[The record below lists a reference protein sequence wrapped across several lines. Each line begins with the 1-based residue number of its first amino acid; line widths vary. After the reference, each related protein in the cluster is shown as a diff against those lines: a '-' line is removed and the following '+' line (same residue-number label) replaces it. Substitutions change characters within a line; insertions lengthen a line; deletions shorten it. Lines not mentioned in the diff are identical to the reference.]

1 MSEIIYRVLWVCT
14 CCLMAHAA
22 DGCGECDHDDREP
35 LNKIEPPFTVTLGM
49 LASEHHEQCPRSDS
63 RDCDCERLGF
73 SWSSCDGCGSPLGG
87 DRHAMTLWG
96 PPIN

>member
-1 MSEIIYRVLWVCT
+1 MNDVIYGTLSVCT

-22 DGCGECDHDDREP
+22 DGCGDFDHDREP
-35 LNKIEPPFTVTLGM
+35 LSKIEPPYTVTLGM
-49 LASEHHEQCPRSDS
+49 IAEEHGEHCHREECECEQ
-63 RDCDCERLGF
+63 LGF

-96 PPIN
+96 PADS